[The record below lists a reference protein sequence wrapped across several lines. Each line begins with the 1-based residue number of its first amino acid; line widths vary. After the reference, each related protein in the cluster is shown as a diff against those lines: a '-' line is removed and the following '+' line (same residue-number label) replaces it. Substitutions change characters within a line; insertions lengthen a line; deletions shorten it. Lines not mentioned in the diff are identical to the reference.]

1 MKNSAQSFSRVKLF
15 VAPRTVAS
23 QAPLSMGFHRQE
35 YWRGVPFSPPGD
47 LLDPGMEP
55 MSPAFSGEFFT
66 TGTTW
71 EAPCEEYILPK
82 KFPRGL
88 DRMYLLKK

>member
-1 MKNSAQSFSRVKLF
+1 MKNSAQSFSRVELF
-15 VAPRTVAS
+15 VAPWTVAS

-35 YWRGVPFSPPGD
+35 YWRGVPFSHPGD
-47 LLDPGMEP
+47 LLDPGMES

-71 EAPCEEYILPK
+71 EAHEK
-82 KFPRGL
+82 N
-88 DRMYLLKK
+88 MYCQKSFLEALTECTF